1 MFLIHAPLT
10 YGHSCLR
17 TLDPVRSPHV
27 KQANARS
34 VVAWVTSSKSRVLYV
49 LVHPFLEVYRE
60 TLREFSFLAGGKDSS
75 EDGNGRSIGHVK
87 LSLARERKNCMKM

>member
-1 MFLIHAPLT
+1 
-10 YGHSCLR
+10 
-17 TLDPVRSPHV
+17 
-27 KQANARS
+27 
-34 VVAWVTSSKSRVLYV
+34 VLYV